1 MKKNVFFCLFAT
13 VVIFGFWV
21 FLEKDTS
28 FSNFGLYQVEEI
40 YPRDVPLSMR
50 KEDFPIFLFK
60 EDVIYTYTE
69 KSLRENPD
77 ILIFTLDN
85 DYHKVEISATEFSD
99 RGFPE
104 FDTLLTGTV
113 LKFSM
118 RKVNSVESDLTDGSI
133 FIINNEIW
141 IYWYA
146 KCPLLYK
153 LKPV

>member
-1 MKKNVFFCLFAT
+1 MKKKVFFCLFAT
-13 VVIFGFWV
+13 VVIFGFCF

-40 YPRDVPLSMR
+40 YPRDVPLSMK

-69 KSLRENPD
+69 KSLREHAD
-77 ILIFTLDN
+77 IPIFTLDN

-104 FDTLLTGTV
+104 FDSLLTGTV
-113 LKFSM
+113 SKFSM
-118 RKVNSVESDLTDGSI
+118 RKVNSVESDLTDSSI

>member
-1 MKKNVFFCLFAT
+1 MKKRVFFCLFAT
-13 VVIFGFWV
+13 VVILGFWL

-40 YPRDVPLSMR
+40 YPREAHTGRR
-50 KEDFPIFLFK
+50 KEDFPIFLFE

-69 KSLRENPD
+69 DRLRENPD
-77 ILIFTLDN
+77 IPIYTMDN

-104 FDTLLTGTV
+104 FDSLLTGTV
-113 LKFSM
+113 LKFSTGE
-118 RKVNSVESDLTDGSI
+118 VDSVESDLTDRSI

-141 IYWYA
+141 VYWYA
-146 KCPLLYK
+146 RCPLLYK